1 MNQSTRVLQFLDNR
15 VKIELVWVSRRDAA
29 HVAAK
34 GFQPFDGFGIP
45 PENGE
50 AASID
55 VRSIFGSLL
64 RHWKLVSIVPLLA
77 LIGTYIILMF
87 VPQQFKSITEIPIA
101 NPKLQNEAGQ
111 PPSVF

>member
-1 MNQSTRVLQFLDNR
+1 M
-15 VKIELVWVSRRDAA
+15 
-29 HVAAK
+29 AAK

-55 VRSIFGSLL
+55 LRSIFGTLL

-77 LIGTYIILMF
+77 LIGTYVIFRF
-87 VPQQFKSITEIPIA
+87 VPQQFKSTTE
-101 NPKLQNEAGQ
+101 NSDRQ
-111 PPSVF
+111 PETSERSGPTAIGV